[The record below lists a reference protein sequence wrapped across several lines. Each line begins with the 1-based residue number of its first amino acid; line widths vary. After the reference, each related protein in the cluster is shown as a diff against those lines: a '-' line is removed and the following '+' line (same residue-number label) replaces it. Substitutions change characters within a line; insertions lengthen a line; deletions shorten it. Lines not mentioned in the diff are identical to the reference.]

1 MPEITINVTVGNE
14 YQSVRLTANEWE
26 AVQGG
31 TFLVKSAE
39 GVYEGQSFTYEWH
52 FNDPKYGQ
60 STLVV
65 TYDEG
70 EGFIGSISEA
80 WLN

>member
-1 MPEITINVTVGNE
+1 MSEIKINVSVGNE
-14 YQSVRLTANEWE
+14 TQSVRLAASEWQ

-31 TFLVKSAE
+31 AFLVKSEE

-52 FNDPKYGQ
+52 FNDPHYSQ

-70 EGFIGSISEA
+70 EGFIGSISDA
-80 WLN
+80 WLD

>member
-1 MPEITINVTVGNE
+1 MTEITISVSVGNE
-14 YQSVRLTANEWE
+14 SQSVRLTYIEWA

-31 TFLVKSAE
+31 ECLVKSEVGA
-39 GVYEGQSFTYEWH
+39 YEGQSFTYEWH
-52 FNDPKYGQ
+52 FNDPQYSP

-65 TYDEG
+65 TYDDG
-70 EGFIGSISEA
+70 EGFIGSISDA

>member
-1 MPEITINVTVGNE
+1 MTEITISVSVGNE
-14 YQSVRLTANEWE
+14 SQSVRLTYIEWA

-31 TFLVKSAE
+31 ECLVKSE
-39 GVYEGQSFTYEWH
+39 VGVYEGQSFTYEWH
-52 FNDPKYGQ
+52 FNDSQYSP

-65 TYDEG
+65 TYDDG
-70 EGFIGSISEA
+70 EGFIGSISDA

>member
-1 MPEITINVTVGNE
+1 MPEIKINVTVGNE
-14 YQSVRLTANEWE
+14 FQSISLTASEWQ

-31 TFLVKSAE
+31 AFLVKSVE

-52 FNDPKYGQ
+52 FNDPHSSQ

-70 EGFIGSISEA
+70 EGFIGSISDA
-80 WLN
+80 WVD

>member
-1 MPEITINVTVGNE
+1 MSELTINVSIGYET
-14 YQSVRLTANEWE
+14 QSVRLSAKEWQ
-26 AVQGG
+26 AVQDGA
-31 TFLVKSAE
+31 FLVKCEE

-52 FNDPKYGQ
+52 FNDPQYPT

-65 TYDEG
+65 TYSEG
-70 EGFIGSISEA
+70 EGFIGSISDA